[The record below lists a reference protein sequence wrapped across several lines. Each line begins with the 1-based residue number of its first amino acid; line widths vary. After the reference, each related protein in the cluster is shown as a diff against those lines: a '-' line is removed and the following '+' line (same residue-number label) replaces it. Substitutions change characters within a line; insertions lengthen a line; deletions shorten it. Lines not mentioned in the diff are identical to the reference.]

1 MAANP
6 SAEGRALCSNDKIT
20 FYKLQPANFPI
31 SFNHALNRLIHLQN
45 YGDVVEVVVVVDV
58 VAEVVVEVVVVA
70 VTTVKL
76 AATLVIP
83 DKVAVILAAPAATP
97 VAKPLEEMV
106 ATPVVSLAQVT

>member
-1 MAANP
+1 M
-6 SAEGRALCSNDKIT
+6 
-20 FYKLQPANFPI
+20 FYKLHPVNFPI

-45 YGDVVEVVVVVDV
+45 YG
-58 VAEVVVEVVVVA
+58 VVVEVVVVS

-83 DKVAVILAAPAATP
+83 DKVAVILAAPTATP